1 MYFLIF
7 IIFFFLLQFSLYR
20 VAFSVPYIQRGPEKN
35 GTGYFLQYVDALT
48 GMVSVYGITS
58 PEKTLYQD
66 KQFWLSSLF
75 LGHIS

>member
-1 MYFLIF
+1 MREGRGIPVDCAQSNFSSFL
-7 IIFFFLLQFSLYR
+7 LLQFSLYR

-58 PEKTLYQD
+58 PEKNYT
-66 KQFWLSSLF
+66 K
-75 LGHIS
+75 ISNFG